1 MERKWIKLGVL
12 ISVCWLITLAAIVGS
27 YRSVENRQLQVE
39 DLGYEVEK
47 LRNSFYFDNS
57 FRAKLLNSQ
66 ELNLQIVYALR
77 LQIGAD
83 YRDSWLSPDLNQ
95 LLYTIDRFIDL
106 AKAYVDNEVAVS
118 ELARQIR
125 RMRSHYADH
134 HVLSDY
140 YFRLSAN
147 VFETLYDTNNQSM
160 QAARDVGRIYQQST
174 LLEGKEK
181 KELQQVVAEV
191 SLVLGSYAQGSYFVD
206 NLIAHD
212 VSAELAII
220 AGKYR
225 ELREQH
231 LMLAI
236 LVSLLAMGTLLG
248 IILLTYHPAQPRA
261 VAKQRFETPPVKGSQ
276 QAKTVAISTDDELNF
291 NDMVTSLN
299 GDIESVCMLLQVFVS
314 DHAQDIQELTTLLTE
329 SPADAQR
336 KAHSLKGIGG
346 NLGVAQF
353 RDAAAALE
361 SAIATESDAVPLLL
375 VELEKQLDA
384 TIKAAQNFLN
394 MHNVDLN

>member
-1 MERKWIKLGVL
+1 MERKWIKLAVL
-12 ISVCWLITLAAIVGS
+12 VSVCWLITLSAIVGS
-27 YRSVENRQLQVE
+27 YRSVENSQLQVE
-39 DLGYEVEK
+39 ELGYEVEK

-66 ELNLQIVYALR
+66 ELNLQILYALR

-95 LLYTIDRFIDL
+95 LLYTVDRFIDL

-125 RMRSHYADH
+125 RIRTHYPDQH
-134 HVLSDY
+134 PLSDY
-140 YFRLSAN
+140 YFQLSAN
-147 VFETLYDTNNQSM
+147 VFETLYDTSNQSI
-160 QAARDVGRIYQQST
+160 QAARDVDRIYQHST

-220 AGKYR
+220 AGKYQ

-236 LVSLLAMGTLLG
+236 LVSLLTVGALLS
-248 IILLTYHPAQPRA
+248 IILLTYHPAQSRA
-261 VAKQRFETPPVKGSQ
+261 VAIHREQVPPASRSQRAKAGS
-276 QAKTVAISTDDELNF
+276 ADDEINF
-291 NDMVTSLN
+291 DDMVTSLN
-299 GDIESVCMLLQVFVS
+299 GDIKSVCMLLQVFVS
-314 DHAQDIQELTTLLTE
+314 DHAQDIQELRALLTA
-329 SPADAQR
+329 SPVDAQR

-346 NLGVAQF
+346 NLGVVQL
-353 RDAAAALE
+353 RDAAAELE
-361 SAIATESDAVPLLL
+361 TAIAKESDTVPLLL
-375 VELEKQLDA
+375 VELEKHLDA
-384 TIKAAQNFLN
+384 TIKAAQTFLN
-394 MHNVDLN
+394 IHNVDLN

>member
-1 MERKWIKLGVL
+1 MERKWIKLAVL
-12 ISVCWLITLAAIVGS
+12 VSVCWLIALSAIVSS
-27 YRSVENRQLQVE
+27 YRSVENSQLQVE
-39 DLGYEVEK
+39 ELGYEVEK

-66 ELNLQIVYALR
+66 ELNLQILYALR

-95 LLYTIDRFIDL
+95 LLYTVDRFIDL

-125 RMRSHYADH
+125 RIRTHYPDQH
-134 HVLSDY
+134 PLSDY
-140 YFRLSAN
+140 YFQLSAN
-147 VFETLYDTNNQSM
+147 VFETLYDTSNQSI
-160 QAARDVGRIYQQST
+160 QAARDVDRIYQHST

-220 AGKYR
+220 AGKYQ

-236 LVSLLAMGTLLG
+236 LVSLLTVGALLS
-248 IILLTYHPAQPRA
+248 IILLTYHPAQSRA
-261 VAKQRFETPPVKGSQ
+261 VAIHREQVTPVSRSQ
-276 QAKTVAISTDDELNF
+276 QAKADSADDEINF
-291 NDMVTSLN
+291 DDMVTSLN

-314 DHAQDIQELTTLLTE
+314 DHAQDIQELRALLTE
-329 SPADAQR
+329 SPVDAQR

-346 NLGVAQF
+346 NLGVVQL
-353 RDAAAALE
+353 RDAAAELE
-361 SAIATESDAVPLLL
+361 TAIAKESDTVPLLL
-375 VELEKQLDA
+375 VELEKHLDA
-384 TIKAAQNFLN
+384 TIKAAQTFLN
-394 MHNVDLN
+394 IHNVDLN

>member
-1 MERKWIKLGVL
+1 MERKWIKLAVL
-12 ISVCWLITLAAIVGS
+12 VSVCWLITLSAIVGS
-27 YRSVENRQLQVE
+27 YRSVENSQLQVE
-39 DLGYEVEK
+39 ELGYEVEK

-66 ELNLQIVYALR
+66 ELNLQILYALR

-95 LLYTIDRFIDL
+95 LLYTVDRFIDL

-125 RMRSHYADH
+125 RIRTHYPDQH
-134 HVLSDY
+134 PLSDY
-140 YFRLSAN
+140 YFQLSAN
-147 VFETLYDTNNQSM
+147 VFETLYDTSNQSI
-160 QAARDVGRIYQQST
+160 QAARDVDRIYQHST

-220 AGKYR
+220 AGKYQ

-236 LVSLLAMGTLLG
+236 LVSLLTVGALLS
-248 IILLTYHPAQPRA
+248 IILLTYHPAQSRA
-261 VAKQRFETPPVKGSQ
+261 VAIHREQVTPVSRSQ
-276 QAKTVAISTDDELNF
+276 QAKADSADDEINF
-291 NDMVTSLN
+291 DDMVTSLN

-314 DHAQDIQELTTLLTE
+314 DHAQDIQELRALLTE
-329 SPADAQR
+329 SPVDAQR

-346 NLGVAQF
+346 NLGVVQL
-353 RDAAAALE
+353 RDAAAELE
-361 SAIATESDAVPLLL
+361 TAIAKESDTVPLLL
-375 VELEKQLDA
+375 VELEKHLDA
-384 TIKAAQNFLN
+384 TIKAAQTFLN
-394 MHNVDLN
+394 IHNVDLN

>member
-1 MERKWIKLGVL
+1 MERKWIKLAVL
-12 ISVCWLITLAAIVGS
+12 VSVCWLITLSAIVGS
-27 YRSVENRQLQVE
+27 YRSVENSQLQVE
-39 DLGYEVEK
+39 ELGYEVEK

-66 ELNLQIVYALR
+66 ELNLQILYALR

-95 LLYTIDRFIDL
+95 LLYTVDRFIDL

-125 RMRSHYADH
+125 RIRTHYPDQH
-134 HVLSDY
+134 PLSDY
-140 YFRLSAN
+140 YFQLSAN
-147 VFETLYDTNNQSM
+147 VFETLYDTSNQSI
-160 QAARDVGRIYQQST
+160 QAARDVDRIYQHST

-220 AGKYR
+220 AGKYQ

-236 LVSLLAMGTLLG
+236 LVSLLTVGALLS
-248 IILLTYHPAQPRA
+248 IILLTYHPAQSRA
-261 VAKQRFETPPVKGSQ
+261 VAVQREQVPPVSRSQ
-276 QAKTVAISTDDELNF
+276 QAKADSADDEINF
-291 NDMVTSLN
+291 DDMVTSLN

-314 DHAQDIQELTTLLTE
+314 DHAQDIQELRALLTE
-329 SPADAQR
+329 SPVDAQR

-346 NLGVAQF
+346 NLGVVQL
-353 RDAAAALE
+353 RDTAAELE
-361 SAIATESDAVPLLL
+361 TAIAKESDTVPLLL
-375 VELEKQLDA
+375 VELEKHLDA
-384 TIKAAQNFLN
+384 TIKAAQTFLN
-394 MHNVDLN
+394 IHNVDLN